1 MEHVRE
7 DSKSV
12 LARYFHEIREFR
24 SLSREEELELAEN
37 VRRGCDRSFE
47 KLIEANLGF
56 VVRVASEFRNLGLP
70 FEDLLNEGNL
80 GLIEAARRY
89 DATKGTKFITYAIW
103 WIRKSIL
110 RALAERSAL
119 VRLPSYQMKK
129 VREIRRAEEVLRRV
143 LGRKPWRSEISRS
156 VERTESQVEQAM
168 QFTQHSMSLDE
179 TAHSEGGNPISDSL
193 IDEANDSVEEA
204 MIRRE
209 DKGLIQEALG
219 ALSAQER
226 FVVHHR
232 FGIGGGPPATLRQ
245 IGDMMGVS
253 RERVRQIEG
262 HAKTKIRRFFAGR
275 TTLTARAPRRA
286 YQSGPVA
293 SRRRLDN
300 H

>member
-7 DSKSV
+7 DSHTV
-12 LARYFHEIREFR
+12 LGRYFQEIREFR
-24 SLSREEELELAEN
+24 SLTREEELELAEN
-37 VRRGCDRSFE
+37 VRRGCERSFE
-47 KLIEANLGF
+47 RLIEANLGF
-56 VVRVASEFRNLGLP
+56 VVRVATEFRNLGLP

-143 LGRKPWRSEISRS
+143 LGRKPWRSEISRTLD
-156 VERTESQVEQAM
+156 RTETQVEQAL
-168 QFTQHSMSLDE
+168 QFTQHSMSLDD
-179 TAHSEGGNPISDSL
+179 TTHAEGGAPISDSL
-193 IDEANDSVEEA
+193 VDQSNDSVEDE

-209 DKGLIQEALG
+209 DKDLILEALD

-232 FGIGGGPPATLRQ
+232 FGIGGGSPSTLRQ

-262 HAKTKIRRFFAGR
+262 HAKGKMRRFFADR
-275 TTLTARAPRRA
+275 STLTVRCARRG
-286 YQSGPVA
+286 YQVGPVA
-293 SRRRLDN
+293 SRRRLD